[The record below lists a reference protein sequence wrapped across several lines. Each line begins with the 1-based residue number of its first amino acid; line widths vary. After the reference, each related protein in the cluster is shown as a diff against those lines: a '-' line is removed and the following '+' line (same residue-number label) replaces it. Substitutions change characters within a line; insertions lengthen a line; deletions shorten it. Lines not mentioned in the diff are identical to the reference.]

1 MPPSGADANIPL
13 TPENNSTFTQ
23 ALQQWLGRFFG
34 WIYSPGI
41 TPTRM
46 LTATS
51 TSDIVAN
58 EPSSIQPQSAASS
71 IHQNPPSDPKNTKS
85 ETREGQ
91 TNTVNMKLD
100 IAIGINGPVLNQ
112 ANVPLTN
119 DYKSVTISDM
129 WSTNKKTAGGAPG
142 QLLNQFHRNPQFVAN
157 VSAQNE
163 NDKQVSIVYE
173 LALKQPD
180 KKPPTTP
187 PFMGV
192 LVYRVPEE
200 ESERTRKFEP
210 SFFNDKTNLPVFYQR
225 VFSGPICRE
234 SFTLDTGLY
243 LFVPST
249 FNPGENGEFVLRI
262 FAKGKIVVVDLV

>member
-119 DYKSVTISDM
+119 DYKKRYNQRYVEYQQKDGR
-129 WSTNKKTAGGAPG
+129 WSSGTTAKSIPSKPSICGQCQRSERERQASLHRLRIGVETTGQEATNYAAVHGSSRLSCSGRGVGTYTKIRTVVL
-142 QLLNQFHRNPQFVAN
+142 QR
-157 VSAQNE
+157 QNE
-163 NDKQVSIVYE
+163 
-173 LALKQPD
+173 
-180 KKPPTTP
+180 
-187 PFMGV
+187 
-192 LVYRVPEE
+192 
-200 ESERTRKFEP
+200 P
-210 SFFNDKTNLPVFYQR
+210 SGFLSTCFLRSNL
-225 VFSGPICRE
+225 S
-234 SFTLDTGLY
+234 
-243 LFVPST
+243 
-249 FNPGENGEFVLRI
+249 
-262 FAKGKIVVVDLV
+262 